1 MSLKYKLKRFSNFA
15 DTPHRLG
22 LAFGLGVF
30 LGVIPGTGVI
40 VAVGAATLFRL
51 NLPLMVA
58 GAMLTNPVTAPFVYA
73 GSYFIGRRLLGDHL
87 AQGFL
92 GQVLLPIITGNLP
105 LAAFLAAVGYLFVWV
120 FITLRRSRRSSRRK
134 QEVS

>member
-58 GAMLTNPVTAPFVYA
+58 GAMLTNPITTPFVYA
-73 GSYFIGRRLLGDHL
+73 MSYYIGLKMLGDHPG
-87 AQGFL
+87 QGFL
-92 GQVLLPIITGNLP
+92 GTVVLPTLAGNLP
-105 LAAFLAAVGYLFVWV
+105 LAASLAALGYLFVWV
-120 FITLRRSRRSSRRK
+120 FLTLHRSRCSNRRK